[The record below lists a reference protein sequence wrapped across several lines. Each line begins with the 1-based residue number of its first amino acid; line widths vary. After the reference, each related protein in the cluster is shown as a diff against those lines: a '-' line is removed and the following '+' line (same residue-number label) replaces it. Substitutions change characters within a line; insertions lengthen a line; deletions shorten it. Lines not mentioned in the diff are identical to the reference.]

1 MVAVVSQVTGYR
13 RVEAGVEA
21 FILKKVL
28 GALVLPPIG
37 PLLLVVGG
45 VVVWQAKG
53 RVGRL
58 LATAGAL
65 LLWALSTPIVSG
77 ALLHALDEGDLLD
90 WSQARGADAIVI
102 LGGGVRSDA
111 PEYGGDTLGRLTL
124 ERVRYGA
131 LVARKTR
138 LPVLV
143 TGGAVWDTVP
153 EAVLMKRSLE
163 EEFGV
168 GVQWSEP
175 RSRNTHENALFSA
188 EILRRAGIQRVILVA
203 HSFDMRRAM
212 AEFADAGLAVIP
224 AATGIPGS
232 KPSRWTNWVPTVP
245 ALQNSYWALY
255 ELLANAAR

>member
-1 MVAVVSQVTGYR
+1 MDIFLVKKALIALILPPNGSFFLIALGCAAFGR
-13 RVEAGVEA
+13 R
-21 FILKKVL
+21 KYL
-28 GALVLPPIG
+28 GGGLVLMG
-37 PLLLVVGG
+37 LVTLVVLSMP
-45 VVVWQAKG
+45 VA
-53 RVGRL
+53 
-58 LATAGAL
+58 AI
-65 LLWALSTPIVSG
+65 ALSRLVGHSAVLEVSSPV
-77 ALLHALDEGDLLD
+77 AAE
-90 WSQARGADAIVI
+90 AIVI

-143 TGGAVWDTVP
+143 TGGAVWNTVP

-163 EEFGV
+163 EEFGI

-175 RSRNTHENALFSA
+175 RSRNTHENAVFSA

-224 AATGIPGS
+224 AATGIPGD
-232 KPSRWTNWVPTVP
+232 KPSQWTDWVPTVP

-255 ELLANAAR
+255 ELLANAVR